1 MSIGTDV
8 QCTRWTVYDLFIL
21 LQWVRDQPASIS
33 RAYTSTNVHKT
44 QKQKESTAKKIK
56 SRKPYA
62 IMNDMRGL
70 CGQTYYI
77 NMNHICI
84 SPFEQWM
91 SPWLMIVCGKTLH
104 VNHIH
109 MAFHI
114 SFFLFCK
121 VYACHLS
128 TIWVIITHGCPH
140 FNRQPS
146 SIKIGLMNVI
156 FKITIHKTEIT
167 SNKHEDVIIIAIN
180 T

>member
-1 MSIGTDV
+1 MTYLDFCSEYVINPR
-8 QCTRWTVYDLFIL
+8 QFQEPTRQQMCI
-21 LQWVRDQPASIS
+21 
-33 RAYTSTNVHKT
+33 T

-70 CGQTYYI
+70 CGQIYYI

-114 SFFLFCK
+114 SFFYFFAKFAL
-121 VYACHLS
+121 
-128 TIWVIITHGCPH
+128 VIYLH
-140 FNRQPS
+140 FES
-146 SIKIGLMNVI
+146 SSPMAALILIGSHHPLRLVWWMSFLKSRFIKRRLLQ
-156 FKITIHKTEIT
+156 KTWRCNNN
-167 SNKHEDVIIIAIN
+167 SN
-180 T
+180 

>member
-1 MSIGTDV
+1 MTYLDFCSEYVINPR
-8 QCTRWTVYDLFIL
+8 QFQEPTRQQMCI
-21 LQWVRDQPASIS
+21 
-33 RAYTSTNVHKT
+33 T

-91 SPWLMIVCGKTLH
+91 SLWLMIVCSKTLH

-114 SFFLFCK
+114 SFFIFCK
-121 VYACHLS
+121 VCACHLS
-128 TIWVIITHGCPH
+128 TFWVIITHGCPH

-156 FKITIHKTEIT
+156 FEITIHKTEIT